1 MTTTQRASGPGGP
14 SSGGSGSGGSGSGGS
29 GSGGPAAPARRAPR
43 APGTSRASAV
53 DVGAAAALV
62 VFWSSGFVGARLG
75 TQYAPADTLL
85 AWRYLVAAALLLPVV
100 APSLLRLARRDL
112 GRHAVVGL
120 LSQTLY
126 LGGVVTG
133 IGLGVP
139 AGTAALIAALQPL
152 VVATAARRLLGESV
166 SGRARLGLW
175 LGLAG
180 VGIVVASDVGGGGPA
195 WIYLL
200 PVGGML
206 ALSAGTVLE
215 QRWRPTGGLAVSL
228 SVHVAVAAV
237 AFTGEA
243 VAFGRLTV
251 PSAGGFWWA
260 VAWVLVLSTAGG
272 YGAYLLVLRRGGATR
287 VSSLLYLT
295 PPTTA
300 VWAWLMFG
308 DSLGVATLLGFAVCA
323 VAVWLVLAGR
333 GGGPVRRAPVRRG
346 RVRRAAVR

>member
-1 MTTTQRASGPGGP
+1 MTTTTL
-14 SSGGSGSGGSGSGGS
+14 
-29 GSGGPAAPARRAPR
+29 APR
-43 APGTSRASAV
+43 TSAV
-53 DVGAAAALV
+53 DAGAAAALV
-62 VFWSSGFVGARLG
+62 VFWSSGFIGARLG
-75 TQYAPADTLL
+75 TDHAPADTLL
-85 AWRYLVAAALLLPVV
+85 AWRYLIAAALLLPVV
-100 APSLLRLARRDL
+100 APSLARLARRDL

-139 AGTAALIAALQPL
+139 AGTTALIAALQPL
-152 VVATAARRLLGESV
+152 VVATAARRLLGETV
-166 SGRARLGLW
+166 TGRARLGLW

-180 VGIVVASDVGGGGPA
+180 VGVVVADDIGAGGSA
-195 WIYLL
+195 WTYLL

-215 QRWRPTGGLAVSL
+215 QRWRPNGGLAASL
-228 SVHVAVAAV
+228 SVHIAIAAV
-237 AFTGEA
+237 AFAGEA
-243 VAFGRLTV
+243 VAFGRFTV
-251 PSAGGFWWA
+251 PESSGFWWA

-300 VWAWLMFG
+300 VWAWAMFG
-308 DSLGVATLLGFAVCA
+308 ESVGVGTLVGFAVCA
-323 VAVWLVLAGR
+323 LAVWLVLGR
-333 GGGPVRRAPVRRG
+333 PVRRA
-346 RVRRAAVR
+346 RVG

>member
-1 MTTTQRASGPGGP
+1 MTTTVLT
-14 SSGGSGSGGSGSGGS
+14 
-29 GSGGPAAPARRAPR
+29 PR
-43 APGTSRASAV
+43 APAT
-53 DVGAAAALV
+53 DVGAAAAALV

-85 AWRYLVAAALLLPVV
+85 AWRYLVAAVLLLPIV
-100 APSLLRLARRDL
+100 APSLLRLARSEL

-120 LSQTLY
+120 LSQALY

-139 AGTAALIAALQPL
+139 AGTTALIAALQPM

-166 SGRARLGLW
+166 SLRARLGLW

-180 VGIVVASDVGGGGPA
+180 VGIVVASDLGGGGSA
-195 WIYLL
+195 WTYLL

-215 QRWRPTGGLAVSL
+215 QRWRPAGGLTVSL
-228 SVHVAVAAV
+228 GVHVAVAAV
-237 AFTGEA
+237 AFAGEA
-243 VAFGRLTV
+243 VVSGRFTV
-251 PSAGGFWWA
+251 PESSGFWWA
-260 VAWVLVLSTAGG
+260 VVWVLVLSTAGG

-300 VWAWLMFG
+300 VWAWAMFG
-308 DSLGVATLLGFAVCA
+308 EPIGVATLAGFAVCA
-323 VAVWLVLAGR
+323 VAVWLVLG
-333 GGGPVRRAPVRRG
+333 RRG
-346 RVRRAAVR
+346 T

>member
-1 MTTTQRASGPGGP
+1 MTTTQL
-14 SSGGSGSGGSGSGGS
+14 
-29 GSGGPAAPARRAPR
+29 APR
-43 APGTSRASAV
+43 TSAV
-53 DVGAAAALV
+53 DVGTATALV
-62 VFWSSGFVGARLG
+62 VFWSSGFIGARLG
-75 TQYAPADTLL
+75 TEHAPADTLL
-85 AWRYLVAAALLLPVV
+85 SWRYLVAAALLLPVV
-100 APSLLRLARRDL
+100 APSLVRMARRDL

-139 AGTAALIAALQPL
+139 AGTTALIAALQPL
-152 VVATAARRLLGESV
+152 VVATAARRLLGEAV

-175 LGLAG
+175 LGLVG
-180 VGIVVASDVGGGGPA
+180 VGIVVADDIGAGGSA
-195 WIYLL
+195 WTYLL

-215 QRWRPTGGLAVSL
+215 QRWRPAGGLTVSL
-228 SVHVAVAAV
+228 SVHVVIAAV

-243 VAFGRLTV
+243 VAFGRFFV
-251 PSAGGFWWA
+251 PESSGFWWA
-260 VAWVLVLSTAGG
+260 VVWVLVLSTAGG

-300 VWAWLMFG
+300 VWAWAMFG
-308 DSLGVATLLGFAVCA
+308 ESLGVATLAGFAVSGL
-323 VAVWLVLAGR
+323 AVWMVLG
-333 GGGPVRRAPVRRG
+333 RRG
-346 RVRRAAVR
+346 RVGPPEER

>member
-1 MTTTQRASGPGGP
+1 MTETTTRPQQR
-14 SSGGSGSGGSGSGGS
+14 
-29 GSGGPAAPARRAPR
+29 
-43 APGTSRASAV
+43 TSAV
-53 DVGAAAALV
+53 DVAAATALV
-62 VFWSSGFVGARLG
+62 VFWSSGFIGARLG

-85 AWRYLVAAALLLPVV
+85 SWRYLIAAAILVPVV
-100 APSLLRLARRDL
+100 APRLVRLARRDL

-120 LSQTLY
+120 LAQTLY

-139 AGTAALIAALQPL
+139 AGTTALIAALQPL
-152 VVATAARRLLGESV
+152 VVATAARRLLGEAV

-180 VGIVVASDVGGGGPA
+180 VGIVIADDIGAGGSA
-195 WIYLL
+195 LTYLL

-215 QRWRPTGGLAVSL
+215 QRWRPSGGLAASL
-228 SVHVAVAAV
+228 TVHVAIAAV
-237 AFTGEA
+237 AFTAET
-243 VAFGRLTV
+243 VAFGRFTV
-251 PSAGGFWWA
+251 PETSGFWWS

-300 VWAWLMFG
+300 VWAWAMFG
-308 DSLGVATLLGFAVCA
+308 EDIGVATVVGFAVCA
-323 VAVWLVLAGR
+323 VAVWLVLG
-333 GGGPVRRAPVRRG
+333 RRASVAP
-346 RVRRAAVR
+346 